1 MDISLEG
8 NVLSSSN
15 NEPTDRLS
23 IQSSNL
29 HGKIRLFSVENPN
42 LNFSLDEIRSQNLL
56 INEANLIFYVHPETI
71 KNNGLIAKRL
81 YLYNDNSGASLSD
94 YEADNSVSN
103 SGINTNKQIFGGILE
118 LDEDN
123 NPYRYKFNLTNHIS
137 NIIRNEGENHDLG
150 LVVTGDIENP
160 FVIKALKNP
169 GLVEINYPV
178 AATLN
183 PLGAVLVGSH
193 PNIELIDK
201 KATLELIYSSY

>member
-1 MDISLEG
+1 M
-8 NVLSSSN
+8 
-15 NEPTDRLS
+15 
-23 IQSSNL
+23 
-29 HGKIRLFSVENPN
+29 
-42 LNFSLDEIRSQNLL
+42 
-56 INEANLIFYVHPETI
+56 
-71 KNNGLIAKRL
+71 
-81 YLYNDNSGASLSD
+81 
-94 YEADNSVSN
+94 
-103 SGINTNKQIFGGILE
+103 E